1 MFFKK
6 PIKFYC
12 ELPEVREKY
21 PIIPASSYKFNWFK
35 QSSLDFK
42 KTALSKGSYEQV
54 TGIIRCPGV
63 KSILKKGYIV
73 RSWFDL
79 TIKPLNNGAGVEY
92 YIPEGIYS
100 YLEEKN
106 YTKKLISFF
115 SPDNSSHVIPLTY
128 NQLPALIKITL
139 PWSVSI
145 PKNKELITIPIPY
158 PDITEFTSVHGIL
171 ESGDFY
177 QLNAII
183 KINQIDKEFTIPAG
197 TPLLQLIPID
207 TKNEPVEFLNYDN
220 KIKSLEIKDK
230 FLSNNTFIVK
240 K

>member
-6 PIKFYC
+6 SVKFYC
-12 ELPEVREKY
+12 ELLEVKEKY
-21 PIIPASSYKFNWFK
+21 PIIPASSYKFDWFK
-35 QSSLDFK
+35 QSSLEFK
-42 KTALSKGSYEQV
+42 KTAAEKGSYEQV
-54 TGIIRCPGV
+54 TGVVRCPGIRP
-63 KSILKKGYIV
+63 ILKKGYIV

-79 TIKPLNNGAGVEY
+79 TIKPLENGNGFEY

-100 YLEEKN
+100 YLKDKN
-106 YTKKLISFF
+106 YTKKLISWF
-115 SPDNSSHVIPLTY
+115 SPDNAAHTIPLTDD
-128 NQLPALIKITL
+128 QLPALIKITL

-145 PKNKELITIPIPY
+145 PKNKELLTIPIPY
-158 PDITEFTSVHGIL
+158 PDRTEFTAVHGIL
-171 ESGDFY
+171 EEGEFF

-183 KINQIDKEFTIPAG
+183 KINQINKEFTIPAG

-207 TKNEPVEFLNYDN
+207 VKEQTVEFLNYDN
-220 KIKSLEIKDK
+220 KIKSLETKDK